1 MRVSAIPFLLGLA
14 ALAAASPAKGQAPAS
29 ATPISA
35 YDGTYVGVSAENIS
49 SGNTLAGGRAHTQ
62 GYAGARACR
71 SFPAPARLTIS
82 GGRARAKWGDRMLE
96 GYAAS
101 DGSLSMSTGYGQKFE
116 GRIEAQQ
123 IKGRLV
129 GYCAYNL
136 TWQKQG

>member
-1 MRVSAIPFLLGLA
+1 MRLWPFRSLSALTVLVAAFPADGQSLG
-14 ALAAASPAKGQAPAS
+14 PPTS
-29 ATPISA
+29 AF
-35 YDGTYVGVSAENIS
+35 DGSYVGVSAENIS

-136 TWQKQG
+136 TWQKHG